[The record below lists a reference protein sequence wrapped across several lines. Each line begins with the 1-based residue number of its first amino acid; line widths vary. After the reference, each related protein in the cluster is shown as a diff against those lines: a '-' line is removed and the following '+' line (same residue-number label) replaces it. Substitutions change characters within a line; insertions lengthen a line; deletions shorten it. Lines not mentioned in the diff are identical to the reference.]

1 MRSSATSPLAVWV
14 TVDSRRSYRD
24 CTSDRAQDNPEHGGS
39 TTLLDGSAASHLSP
53 AHNGK
58 LIQISI
64 NQVGSHSVGRPT
76 LGTQDL
82 LHQDVQEKFDLA
94 KEQQKTNQPQ
104 FFLYFFFFLKTLSLI
119 LPSSQRTD
127 RQKQLVYCSH
137 SLTTN
142 MRPKGKNTVI
152 LSSINDLTTTG
163 L

>member
-24 CTSDRAQDNPEHGGS
+24 CTSDRAQDNPEHGGP

-94 KEQQKTNQPQ
+94 KEQQKNKPTTVFP
-104 FFLYFFFFLKTLSLI
+104 LLFFFKDIITNTSLLSKN
-119 LPSSQRTD
+119 
-127 RQKQLVYCSH
+127 RQTEAISLLLTQLNNQYEA
-137 SLTTN
+137 
-142 MRPKGKNTVI
+142 
-152 LSSINDLTTTG
+152 
-163 L
+163 